1 MPDHF
6 RCSGLKCYSA
16 GSGCQEIRFI
26 ELIPGDLGILPRM
39 ILAGIDEAGYG
50 PLLGPLVVGASA
62 FEIAESSG
70 STPVSADQSTEDLPN
85 LWKLL
90 RKHISKTKS
99 PKGKKIHVNDSKL
112 VYSTANG
119 LKELER
125 AILTLSTTCH
135 GPTDSLDELL
145 AIIEQHA
152 TPDLSTYPWY
162 LPPTSEP
169 LPLES
174 DAMSIKLFANA
185 LQQEMS
191 RAGARCV
198 HLAARVVTERPFNAL
213 CSRTNKGNALFSIAS
228 IHLDHLVRTFGHQ
241 NLTIFCD
248 RQGGR
253 EHYGPLLRTLF
264 DDWTHSIDSEIP
276 SRAAYSMTRNNPHRQ
291 NPLLRKSRS
300 PMHACHRRRQH
311 DQQILKRSPHAPL
324 QRFLALPSPRHCPHR
339 RLLHRRTAF
348 LSRHRPKAQRT
359 QYPRRPPRPLPVTPV
374 NDEPS
379 LAQPTEPDLAGPV

>member
-1 MPDHF
+1 
-6 RCSGLKCYSA
+6 
-16 GSGCQEIRFI
+16 
-26 ELIPGDLGILPRM
+26 M

-50 PLLGPLVVGASA
+50 PLLGPLVVGACA
-62 FEIAESSG
+62 FEITESPPQ
-70 STPVSADQSTEDLPN
+70 TPVSEVTPEDPDQSTDNLPN

-145 AIIEQHA
+145 AIIAPHA

-162 LPPTSEP
+162 LPPTSERF
-169 LPLES
+169 PLES

-276 SRAAYSMTRNNPHRQ
+276 SRAAYSMTRNNHTVKILFCEKAEAQCMPTAVASMISKYLREALMHRF
-291 NPLLRKSRS
+291 NAFWLSHLPG
-300 PMHACHRRRQH
+300 
-311 DQQILKRSPHAPL
+311 IAPTAGYYTDG
-324 QRFLALPSPRHCPHR
+324 QRFLVDI
-339 RLLHRRTAF
+339 
-348 LSRHRPKAQRT
+348 AQKRNE
-359 QYPRRPPRPLPVTPV
+359 L
-374 NDEPS
+374 NI
-379 LAQPTEPDLAGPV
+379 PDAHLVRCR